1 MKNKVMAI
9 ASLIVL
15 GYVGAAQAQSSV
27 NIYGSIDGGIR
38 HQRNANGVGGAAT
51 TMSSTG
57 FNTNNRFG
65 FRGIEDL
72 GNGLNAHFVLENGF
86 TSGTGTFDNT
96 SNKLFSRSAFVGL
109 GGSWG
114 AVDLGRQFSV
124 NFKTIGAYDPFNY
137 NYPSLIPLAAS
148 AFGNSPI
155 VVSNAIN
162 PTGTL
167 GGYRFDNDIQY
178 TGTFGPVT
186 VRGEY
191 VLGEVAGSTRNG
203 SAQAIGA
210 TYSDGPLSFGGA
222 YGQKTATFTAS
233 GPGLPGT
240 VPAGSYQDGKQW
252 TAGGAYRFGNFRV
265 AGGYIKETQENGS
278 ALREAHVKNSWAGLS
293 YNFNPALKLTGA
305 FYRTKVGFIGGA
317 EGKRDLWIVGAG
329 YALSKRTSLYG
340 EIDQIRL
347 SGAILGAPGLA
358 GARILQNGLSVGMT
372 HQF

>member
-1 MKNKVMAI
+1 MKSKILTTISFLA
-9 ASLIVL
+9 L
-15 GYVGAAQAQSSV
+15 GAAGTAQAQSSV

-38 HQRNANGVGGAAT
+38 YQRNANGAGGAAT

-65 FRGIEDL
+65 FKGVEDL
-72 GNGLNAHFVLENGF
+72 GNGLNAHYVLEGGF
-86 TSGTGTFDNT
+86 TSGTGTLDNT
-96 SNKLFSRSAFVGL
+96 SNKLFSRGAFVGL

-114 AVDLGRQFSV
+114 AIDLGRQFSV
-124 NFKTIGAYDPFNY
+124 HFKTIGAYDPFSY
-137 NYPSLIPLAAS
+137 NYPSLVPLAAS

-155 VVSNAIN
+155 LVSNAIN

-203 SAQAIGA
+203 SAQAVGA
-210 TYSDGPLSFGGA
+210 SYANGPLSFGGA
-222 YGQKTATFTAS
+222 YGQKKATFSAS
-233 GPGLPGT
+233 PGLPGT
-240 VPAGSYQDGKQW
+240 VPAGSYQDGEQW
-252 TAGGAYRFGNFRV
+252 TVGGAYRFGNFRV
-265 AGGYIKETQENGS
+265 SGGYIQETQENGT
-278 ALREAHVKNSWAGLS
+278 ALREARVKNSWGGLS
-293 YNFNPALKLTGA
+293 YNFSPAFKLTGA
-305 FYRTKVGFIGGA
+305 FYQTKVGFIGGA
-317 EGKRDLWIVGAG
+317 EGKRDLLIVATG
-329 YALSKRTSLYG
+329 YALSKRTSLYA

-358 GARILQNGLSVGMT
+358 GARILQNGLSIGMT